1 MTSLDIVTKLLRG
14 GFSIREAADIIIW
27 LGELYKYNPVD
38 ALMQLGEVA
47 PMLEEESLWVPQPWY
62 GELVYLRNR
71 LKEDK
76 KPGTKS
82 TYRGLTVG

>member
-14 GFSIREAADIIIW
+14 GFSIRDAADILLW

-62 GELVYLRNR
+62 GELMYLR
-71 LKEDK
+71 DK
-76 KPGTKS
+76 NERSKQRRM
-82 TYRGLTVG
+82 RGRY